1 MKYTGALVNASD
13 RSCRSPL
20 DMARSRLALLRRLRH
35 MRRKVTALPRN
46 EEENGE
52 GDCTIGFASTEDGE
66 TMEQLTERRNTVKQM
81 EQVSM

>member
-1 MKYTGALVNASD
+1 
-13 RSCRSPL
+13 
-20 DMARSRLALLRRLRH
+20 